1 MLKYYAG
8 FKSQKEYQ
16 GINWEDSRNKY
27 VKIKEI
33 FIDRYP
39 TEEADIERFPN
50 RAKVEEIVTTD
61 RISAKIKIIRVY
73 FRKAV
78 DSGKKSGG
86 GRVVFTFYSLCQSLW
101 GSSPAVNSIPN
112 SIDSQ
117 DDSSEALES
126 AASHFSST
134 VTDEIGLFDDHQKSQ
149 ENTDSRDDAADDEE
163 VNSNPIGQSQQ
174 YPGREKVKTF
184 LKNRRSQKLSTR
196 MGAESQMLQFA
207 KEDLNL
213 KTKLLEQLEKPDA
226 DFNQNITKVGRTMD
240 TISNVMQ
247 QCVGILGNLAKGSQ
261 HYGQFP
267 PNFVQHDRLLHLQ
280 NQRDFFNNGLKHNEQ
295 YHEKGALIKLYT
307 GQNYL
312 LKFLNVYMNGC
323 LYTVLGK

>member
-1 MLKYYAG
+1 M
-8 FKSQKEYQ
+8 
-16 GINWEDSRNKY
+16 
-27 VKIKEI
+27 
-33 FIDRYP
+33 
-39 TEEADIERFPN
+39 
-50 RAKVEEIVTTD
+50 EEIVTTD
-61 RISAKIKIIRVY
+61 RILAKIKIIRTD

-134 VTDEIGLFDDHQKSQ
+134 VTDEIGLSNDHQKPQ
-149 ENTDSRDDAADDEE
+149 ENADSSDDAADDEE
-163 VNSNPIGQSQQ
+163 VNSNPVGQSQQ
-174 YPGREKVKTF
+174 YPGQEKVKTF
-184 LKNRRSQKLSTR
+184 LKNHRSQKLSTR

-213 KTKLLEQLEKPDA
+213 KRKLLEQLEKLDA
-226 DFNQNITKVGRTMD
+226 DFNQNIAKVGRTMD

-247 QCVGILGNLAKGSQ
+247 QCLGVLGNLVKGPQ
-261 HYGQFP
+261 HYGQFHH
-267 PNFVQHDRLLHLQ
+267 NFVQHDPLLHLQ
-280 NQRDFFNNGLKHNEQ
+280 NQGDFFNNFLNHNEQ
-295 YHEKGALIKLYT
+295 YREKGGINKT
-307 GQNYL
+307 
-312 LKFLNVYMNGC
+312 
-323 LYTVLGK
+323 

>member
-1 MLKYYAG
+1 M
-8 FKSQKEYQ
+8 
-16 GINWEDSRNKY
+16 
-27 VKIKEI
+27 
-33 FIDRYP
+33 
-39 TEEADIERFPN
+39 
-50 RAKVEEIVTTD
+50 EEIVTTD
-61 RISAKIKIIRVY
+61 RISTKIKIIRTD

-126 AASHFSST
+126 AASHFSSI
-134 VTDEIGLFDDHQKSQ
+134 VTDEIELFDDHQKSQ
-149 ENTDSRDDAADDEE
+149 ENTDSSDDAADDEE

-196 MGAESQMLQFA
+196 MGAESQMLQLA
-207 KEDLNL
+207 KADLNL

-247 QCVGILGNLAKGSQ
+247 GSQ
-261 HYGQFP
+261 HYGQFH

-280 NQRDFFNNGLKHNEQ
+280 NQRDFFNNGLNHDEQ

-323 LYTVLGK
+323 LCTVLGK